1 MLESGLR
8 AQLLTI
14 DDLVNV
20 IGQRVYPVTPPEDL
34 LASCPC
40 VVMQTA
46 TYSPS
51 YSGTPGSTGLAEK
64 RIVLTALAQEGSGG
78 YSTVR
83 TIIEVIRANISGFQ
97 GSLPDGTLVFQ
108 IRITNSADYFDSEPR
123 IYRSTLSLAIQYQE

>member
-14 DDLVNV
+14 DGLVNV

-46 TYSPS
+46 TYTPS
-51 YSGTPGSTGLAEK
+51 YSVTPGSTGIAEK
-64 RIVLTALAQEGSGG
+64 RIVLTALAQETSGG

-83 TIIEVIRANISGFQ
+83 TIIEAIRANISGFQ
-97 GSLPDGTLVFQ
+97 GTLPDGTLVFQ
-108 IRITNSADYFDSEPR
+108 LRITNSADYFDSEPR
-123 IYRSTLSLAIQYQE
+123 IYRSTLSVAVQYQE